1 VFGTSLGFFEKYGP
15 NRVIEFPAAENGT
28 TGIAIGMAISGARP
42 IIIHHRVDFAILSMD
57 ALVNQAAK
65 MHYMYG
71 GKLKASIVVRL
82 IIGRGWGQGP
92 QHSQSLQAWFAHIPG
107 LKVYMPIL
115 ASDAYQMLIHATLD
129 DAPVVILE
137 HRWLYDLEEEV
148 QELATPKLLQLTR
161 VAISGAD
168 ITLVGFSYMGIENRR
183 AAKILEKI
191 GIRAEVIDVLSLQPL
206 DLTEIIASITKT
218 KRLIIS
224 DTGQIEYGASA
235 ELLSRITESGFS
247 DFIEPPARIG
257 LPFSPTPTAPDLS
270 AVFYPRAIHIAR
282 KAAQLCGENPSN
294 LEDIDEGEHLD
305 IPSKLFK
312 GPY

>member
-15 NRVIEFPAAENGT
+15 SRIIEFPAAENGT
-28 TGIAIGMAISGARP
+28 TGIAIGMAIRGARP

-65 MHYMYG
+65 IHYMYG
-71 GKLKASIVVRL
+71 GKLKAPIVVRL

-148 QELATPKLLQLTR
+148 QELTTPKSLQSTR
-161 VAISGAD
+161 VALSGAD

-183 AAKILEKI
+183 AAEILGKI
-191 GIRAEVIDVLSLQPL
+191 GIRAEVIDILSLQPI
-206 DLTEIIASITKT
+206 DLSPILVSIRKT
-218 KRLIIS
+218 KRLIIA
-224 DTGQIEYGASA
+224 DTAQIEYGASA
-235 ELLSRITESGFS
+235 EILSRIAESGFS
-247 DFIEPPARIG
+247 DFIEAPVRIG

-270 AVFYPRAIHIAR
+270 AVFYPRAIHVAR

-305 IPSKLFK
+305 VPSKLFK